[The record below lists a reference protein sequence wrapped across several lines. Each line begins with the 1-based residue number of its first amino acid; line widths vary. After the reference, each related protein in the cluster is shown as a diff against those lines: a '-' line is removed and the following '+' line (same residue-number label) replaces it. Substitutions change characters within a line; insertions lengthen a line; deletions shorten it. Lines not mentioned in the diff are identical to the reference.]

1 MQDSDS
7 NDPGTDRDRLIAALN
22 DLPDEPLPEALASEI
37 RELRPAELADIIEA
51 CKAPIRPWLWRA
63 ADDKQR
69 GESLTEVHGDVRAQI
84 IGAADPEH
92 LISGLRH
99 LQMDELADL
108 EPDVPNEVFTRVLDA
123 MTAEERTRFEMLRR
137 YPPDSAGGLM
147 DIDAP
152 AVAAAGDLASVQRY
166 LRDIRERE
174 GTLPEHLDSVFVV
187 DEAHRYRGRL
197 TLGDLLALPADTS
210 VATALKTDIDAIAAD
225 TPADDVA
232 RRFEDEDLLS
242 APVVDVE
249 GRLLG
254 RITVDDVVDVIRGE
268 GENAMLGRAGL
279 DKDVDPFGSIAS
291 AVKRRTLWI
300 GIHLVNAL
308 IAASVIGLFQE
319 SIERL
324 VALAVLMPIVAGV
337 GGVGGT
343 QSLTIV
349 TRGLALDQ
357 IGPANAPR
365 LFTSE
370 LAVSVIN
377 GLIWASIL
385 GCVVYFWFGNLGLAA
400 VLAGALLFNL
410 MNGAVVG
417 TGLPLL
423 LERFG
428 IDPAIAGGVLL
439 VAATDILGFL
449 IFLGLATALLL

>member
-1 MQDSDS
+1 VQNSDVNHS
-7 NDPGTDRDRLIAALN
+7 PAERDRLIAALN
-22 DLPDEPLPEALASEI
+22 GLPDEPLPDRLAGEI
-37 RELRPAELADIIEA
+37 RQLRPAELADIIES
-51 CKAPIRPWLWRA
+51 CKPPIRPWLWRA
-63 ADDKQR
+63 ADDQQR
-69 GESLTEVHGDVRAQI
+69 GESLTEVHGDVREQI
-84 IGAADPEH
+84 IAAAEPDE

-108 EPDVPNEVFTRVLDA
+108 EHDVPDDVFARLLDTL
-123 MTAEERTRFEMLRR
+123 TAEERARFDMLRR
-137 YPPDSAGGLM
+137 HPSDSAGGLM
-147 DIDAP
+147 DVDAP
-152 AVAAAGDLASVQRY
+152 AVPAEVNLAGVQRY
-166 LRDIRERE
+166 LRDIRERD
-174 GTLPEHLDSVFVV
+174 GMLPEHLDSVFVV
-187 DEAHRYRGRL
+187 DKAQCYLGRL
-197 TLGDLLALPADTS
+197 PLADVLTLPAETT
-210 VATALKTDIDAIAAD
+210 VEAALKTDIEAIPAD

-232 RRFEDEDLLS
+232 RRFEDQDLLS
-242 APVVDVE
+242 APVVDAE

-254 RITVDDVVDVIRGE
+254 RITVDDVIDVIRGE
-268 GENAMLGRAGL
+268 GENAVLGRAGL

-349 TRGLALDQ
+349 TRGIALNQ
-357 IGPANAPR
+357 VGPANAPR
-365 LFTSE
+365 LFTVE
-370 LAVSVIN
+370 LAVSIIN
-377 GLIWASIL
+377 GLIWASL
-385 GCVVYFWFGNLGLAA
+385 LAVVVFFWFDNLGLAA
-400 VLAGALLFNL
+400 VLACALLFNL
-410 MNGAVVG
+410 MNGALVG

-423 LERFG
+423 LDRVG

-449 IFLGLATALLL
+449 IFLGLASALLL